1 MIDLS
6 CALILGVGNGR
17 TTYLHPDDR
26 NLILK
31 IETEPVRGRT
41 RWYERPPII
50 RSSNYREIEGYSAMI
65 LRLGETKDFLTRVYG
80 WEETNVGPALL
91 AENATIDLDDVT
103 SLNSLFKAPNKV
115 MFSISEIEWALQR
128 YHEISTVYCSQKIYN
143 HGLKPESVI
152 IGREKGLMVMRLF
165 DFKSI
170 VYRQLVSPRYV
181 PRGRHNSQMSTIQRV
196 RKKFNILLTCR
207 RAEEAKT
214 SSRSP

>member
-17 TTYLHPDDR
+17 TTYLHPDDQ

-31 IETEPVRGRT
+31 IETEPVKGRK

-50 RSSNYREIEGYSAMI
+50 RSSNHREIEGYSVMI
-65 LRLGETKDFLTRVYG
+65 LRLGETYDFLTRVYG
-80 WEETNVGPALL
+80 WEDTSAGPALL
-91 AENATIDLDDVT
+91 AENATSGLDDVT
-103 SLNSLFKAPNKV
+103 SLNALFKESDKV
-115 MFSISEIEWALQR
+115 MFSMSEIEWARQR
-128 YHEISTVYCSQKIYN
+128 YQEISNVYCSQKIYN

-152 IGREKGLMVMRLF
+152 IGRQKGLMEMRLF

-181 PRGRHNSQMSTIQRV
+181 PLGEHNSQISTIRRV
-196 RKKFNILLTCR
+196 QKKFGILLTSMM
-207 RAEEAKT
+207 AERTKFL
-214 SSRSP
+214 